1 MSIFCKIF
9 LCGLAIILFLLVF
22 LSITSLIFEEQ
33 IKNLIVRYYVSKG
46 KRNAFTVAKSRS
58 YYKVFLDTIRTKN
71 LYPYTF
77 PKMSYKEIVNMLE
90 IPELNINYCL
100 LSKHFQNVVDNDG
113 MLVVYTWKKDCEDSV
128 SRWFNSEFLRNKN
141 GLILFVPKSYKDYRK
156 LCDYLGDKINS
167 QKDDGVR
174 NAQMESLKYLA
185 NLIHEV
191 QDKHRETLQDCQLEM
206 DREIRECKAQNP
218 YFRNR
223 SDSANE
229 K

>member
-71 LYPYTF
+71 LYPYTL
-77 PKMSYKEIVNMLE
+77 PKMPYKEIVNMLE

-100 LSKHFQNVVDNDG
+100 LSEHFQNVVDNDG